1 MSALTIFGYCFL
13 ILFFMAIP
21 ISIIVTALKNNP
33 DETPS
38 DEEVKRELE
47 ESRVIFWEYF
57 ILIIPVLLI
66 SIGLL
71 SNDFDEKQNSLVLV
85 GVGLSVLLVSPYNNR
100 FDIKGVNIIMIA
112 VCVLCALTSVYLSST
127 NYVVQLAA
135 GYSCTR
141 LFWYPLSIYLYL
153 RIVREIIYEI
163 TGTYPLTVD
172 RSSPIGSFFER
183 QNREANYWDLLWT
196 MWNLA
201 LCFCLLILPF

>member
-13 ILFFMAIP
+13 IVFFMAIP
-21 ISIIVTALKNNP
+21 ISIIVGVLKNNP
-33 DETPS
+33 DATPS
-38 DEEVKRELE
+38 DEEIKQELE

-57 ILIIPVLLI
+57 ILIIPVVLI

-71 SNDFDEKQNSLVLV
+71 STDFDEKQNSLVLAGM
-85 GVGLSVLLVSPYNNR
+85 GVSALLVSPYNNR
-100 FDIKGVNIIMIA
+100 FDIKGVNILMIA
-112 VCVLCALTSVYLSST
+112 VCALCALTSVYLSST
-127 NYVVQLAA
+127 NYVVELAD

-183 QNREANYWDLLWT
+183 HNRKANYWDLLWT

-201 LCFCLLILPF
+201 LCSCLLLLRF

>member
-1 MSALTIFGYCFL
+1 MSALTILGYCCL

-21 ISIIVTALKNNP
+21 ISIIYMALKNNP

-57 ILIIPVLLI
+57 ILIIPVILI
-66 SIGLL
+66 AIGLL

-85 GVGLSVLLVSPYNNR
+85 GVGLSGLLVSPYNNR
-100 FDIKGVNIIMIA
+100 FDIKGVNILMIA
-112 VCVLCALTSVYLSST
+112 VCALCALTSVYLSST

-183 QNREANYWDLLWT
+183 HNRKANYWDLLWT

-201 LCFCLLILPF
+201 LCCCLLILPF

>member
-1 MSALTIFGYCFL
+1 
-13 ILFFMAIP
+13 MAIP
-21 ISIIVTALKNNP
+21 ISIIVGVLKNNP
-33 DETPS
+33 DATPS
-38 DEEVKRELE
+38 DEEVKQELE

-57 ILIIPVLLI
+57 ILIIPVVLI
-66 SIGLL
+66 SIG
-71 SNDFDEKQNSLVLV
+71 
-85 GVGLSVLLVSPYNNR
+85 LLVSPYNNR
-100 FDIKGVNIIMIA
+100 FDIKGVNILMIA
-112 VCVLCALTSVYLSST
+112 VCALCALTSVYLSST
-127 NYVVQLAA
+127 NYVVELAD

-183 QNREANYWDLLWT
+183 HNRKANYWDLLWT

-201 LCFCLLILPF
+201 LCSCLLLLRF

>member
-21 ISIIVTALKNNP
+21 ISIIVVALKNNP
-33 DETPS
+33 DATPS
-38 DEEVKRELE
+38 DEDVKQELE
-47 ESRVIFWEYF
+47 ESRVNFWEYL
-57 ILIIPVLLI
+57 ILIIPVILI
-66 SIGLL
+66 AIGLL
-71 SNDFDEKQNSLVLV
+71 SNDLDEKRHSLVLV
-85 GVGLSVLLVSPYNNR
+85 GAGVSVLLVSPYNNR
-100 FDIKGVNIIMIA
+100 FDIRGVNILMIA

-127 NYVVQLAA
+127 NYVVELAD

-183 QNREANYWDLLWT
+183 HNRKANYWDLLWT

-201 LCFCLLILPF
+201 LCSCLLLLRF